1 MGLPIILFLGGIVI
15 ILWLYFWTRQR
26 QELAIIPEVEQQV
39 YHDVPLASS
48 DDAVLVSKGYGQL
61 VYVNERARRW
71 LDMNGGEPN
80 LEYIAQMAQPADN
93 FLDLF
98 AGEGQS
104 SFQLGSRWVEASSH
118 RIPTGAE
125 TRTVVVMRELSA
137 NTHHADVLDL
147 SMAMSVINE
156 VGETVNASMSVE
168 QVLQALLSII
178 MKAIPA
184 EAGEICLWEASEQVL
199 YPRGWVGD
207 MNYLLALSESGGRY
221 ALGEGITGWIA
232 RYRKPVL
239 VTDIRS
245 ETSIQPKLNN
255 FYQSY
260 VGVPLT
266 LSDRFVGTFEL
277 SRAKTGHFSRA
288 DLALLQAVSKQL
300 AISIY
305 NAELYSKQARRIT
318 DMSSLQQVTQ
328 QADGTMDAR
337 TIYSLLNERI
347 AILMSADMC
356 GILVYDETRRA
367 LVAELPFFG
376 LPDHVISGYTIP
388 IVPDSPQLDIWENQP
403 YWVSNDV
410 ADEPLVEAI
419 GLQMLVSA
427 AGVYNAALVPMQIGD
442 RRIGIVQVS
451 NKRTAGG
458 FTSQDI
464 QDLRV
469 LVSQAS
475 VVVENLRLYQREQ
488 RRDTE
493 FFGLQE
499 ITRAIGALS
508 HESAFYSTITERIAT
523 LLDIQMCGVLL
534 YDADTHRLV
543 AQSPFYGVD
552 NAIVSAY
559 GIDLKPGSPMW
570 DIWNDENYWFTNN
583 VRTDAL
589 VFEAGLSDLAE
600 VAGVTKTLMAVLSV
614 GGRRVGIVQVSNKIT
629 GDDFTDKDA
638 RLLLVFATQAAAI
651 IENARLYRE
660 MQRRAQ
666 EADSLRSVAEL
677 AGSTLTTEE
686 PFTPVLAEIAKLTD
700 SPLVFVNVLD
710 PQAGG
715 LITYPRWVYG
725 IELHESIIQERV
737 SKGSKFSV
745 AELQEAYISNEVADD
760 KPLLDSYQMLIQKM
774 SVTCTLLVPLT
785 VGERSLGELGIANR
799 EKPPYGDDDERL
811 MGAVAAQIAATIDRL
826 LLYESTGQNLNRR
839 VQELDAISRVSNELT
854 LTLDLDRILDL
865 IRQEAAQATGADDG
879 TVAMLSPQ
887 SQWVNADKPEM
898 VRRLGNET
906 TMLHLAD
913 IEREA
918 IMRATEGVI
927 VADYEHSHL
936 KPAPHDAR
944 SAVAAAIMYADE
956 VVGVIQLY
964 HPSPNR
970 FDERASAFLITLAAK
985 ASLGYGN
992 ALRYQDQLDRSNKM
1006 RRRVEQLNQI
1016 FELGHVLQS
1025 NVDQVTMLEAV
1036 ADGIQQAVGYDAVVV
1051 TLVDDDAGVLRRVT
1065 QAGLPLDEFE
1075 RSKVNV
1081 MPVARLQALL
1091 KDDFRISESF
1101 FFPIERVQAWY
1112 TEDLPALGTAT
1123 DSSRAL
1129 RSSARG
1135 TESWHD
1141 GDMLLVQIVG
1151 GGGNLLGII
1160 SLDRPDDNRRP
1171 DRSVIEILEIFAHQA
1186 ARTIE
1191 NTRLYLSS
1199 VTSAEQE
1206 ARLNEMMEAIASN
1219 LDVNAVVEAMARGAL
1234 RLVPFMQMSV
1244 VLLDAT
1250 TQSFDVVKVT
1260 VKADSSF
1267 ALSNDH
1273 RMHLND
1279 TALGRTFKEAQDY
1292 LYYAGDEDI
1301 AKYDDLRMWHQG
1313 GERTSL
1319 VIPLLAGGETIG
1331 AMHLGSDLEKAFGF
1345 NEFRPLLRRMAHL
1358 SAVAIQNARLFNR
1371 AVNLQVFNESVVESI
1386 QQGIVVLD
1394 RSGRILSFNEFM
1406 RRHYGWDDQAM
1417 RQDLFAYRPDMG
1429 DLLSEDLRLVLDK
1442 GLPREK
1448 IGQRSTDLHDK
1459 AVVRNFYSYPL
1470 RDADTVRG
1478 AVLLVEDVTERARL
1492 EQDLEARANQLAALT
1507 EVSSRITASLDRQAV
1522 MSLGLGEM
1530 ERVIAYDTMS
1540 LWTRKG
1546 ETLIFEGGRGFKDAD
1561 FATPTKPIQINS
1573 HERLRQVV
1581 ETKQAFGIDHLLG
1594 IDPLPGEAGAQSWLG
1609 VPLVNQGYVNG
1620 MICLTKA
1627 EPRFYNDQAQQ
1638 AAFAFA
1644 NQVAVALTNA
1654 DLFAETQKR
1663 TQRLSLLNRVSVALA
1678 QSLDSENI
1686 LEIALREIAQILG
1699 VQKSRAVMIE
1709 RDVNLGRVIV
1719 EFPRGDAPPEEVIKL
1734 QKSPTFQHVRRTSMP
1749 LIYEDTAQ
1757 QLANDDPIWQELEP
1771 RSVAAYVL
1779 MPMSVGGQI
1788 IGAFELE
1795 HYRGPHAFAPDQI
1808 ELSQIIANQAAI
1820 SVQNT
1825 SLLEQ
1830 TLVRTRELETL
1841 LEAAQATSLSLNLTE
1856 VFRSVVELM
1865 LHALDVDDCSI
1876 MIWDDV
1882 ENVLEVQIDISR
1894 SGNPDRITPE
1904 GTRYNLN
1911 DHPAKLHA
1919 LREREVVVITHLD
1932 QETYPDEVAEL
1943 LRNFDTGRMLVPL
1956 VVRDQSIGLI
1966 QIEMQSAR
1974 RTFAHQDIRLAQ
1986 ALGAQAAIAIQN
1998 ARLSTE
2004 TAQHL
2009 EESFAI
2015 NEISQA
2021 ISSTIDI
2028 DKMIRVVR
2036 DQVPAVTD
2044 AEGLYLA
2051 LYDAETEEISF
2062 PLAVKN
2068 GESYEIPPRKLNT
2081 DEVSFIIR
2089 YRNSLPLGT
2098 GNWTPDEERR
2108 NLSISNGEGDTQS
2121 YLGVPLV
2128 ASGQVLGVLAVR
2140 DTQQARAFGMNDQRI
2155 LTTVATQLAAAIQ
2168 NARSFERIRNFAD
2181 DLNRLVEER
2190 TQELQQERDRI
2201 DTLYQITAELAR
2213 TLDMNRVLKRALEMV
2228 ATAVNA
2234 EEGVVMLV
2242 DPMTDGLFNRASLR
2256 FPPDGAAV
2264 GGEKP
2269 SHPAEGLATWLIH
2282 HETNEPAL
2290 VVNDLKKV
2298 DYWNAKA
2305 PDAKGWKS
2313 ALAVLLE
2320 TNDDVLGVLVLL
2332 STKKNVFSDPQ
2343 VRLVVAAANQVASAI
2358 NNADLYHLIRDQAEK
2373 LGMLLRSEQEQAE
2386 KSAAILEG
2394 IADGV
2399 MLADADGQVVLFNN
2413 AAERILELQRDQVQG
2428 QKLSNLSGLY
2438 GGSASV
2444 WSRAINEWAQN
2455 PEKTTTGEFLAE
2467 RLDLGQRVVS
2477 VHLSPVHIGESF
2489 LGTVSVFRDI
2499 TKDVEVDRIK
2509 SEFVSN
2515 VSHELRTP
2523 MTSIKGYADLLLLG
2537 AAGPV
2542 SEMQERFLR
2551 TIKTNADRLSILV
2564 NDLLNI
2570 SKLDAGES
2578 LNLEHVELDRLLP
2591 NVLMNV
2597 QTQPEHDR
2605 KHMNVTLSVEPGL
2618 PPVEADLHKLTQVVT
2633 NVMDNA
2639 FNYTYPGGT
2648 IEIDAKHLADQKR
2661 ALISVKD
2668 SGIGIPEEFQ
2678 PRVWDRF
2685 ERYEEHAL
2693 VMDVPGTGLGLPI
2706 VKKLVEMHGGDIW
2719 FESELGKGTTF
2730 FISLPIDQPKG
2741 R

>member
-1 MGLPIILFLGGIVI
+1 MGLPIILFLGGLVI
-15 ILWLYFWTRQR
+15 LLWLYFWTRQR
-26 QELAIIPEVEQQV
+26 QQLGLAPQVEQQIQQE
-39 YHDVPLASS
+39 VPLASS
-48 DDAVLVSKGYGQL
+48 DDAVLVSRGHGQL

-71 LDMNGGEPN
+71 LDLNGGEPN

-93 FLDLF
+93 FLELF

-125 TRTVVVMRELSA
+125 MRTVVVMRELTA

-147 SMAMSVINE
+147 NMAMAVINE
-156 VGETVNASMSVE
+156 IGETVNASLSVE
-168 QVLQALLSII
+168 QVLQALLAII
-178 MKAIPA
+178 MKAVPA
-184 EAGEICLWEASEQVL
+184 DAGEICLWEPSEQVL

-232 RYRKPVL
+232 RHRKPVL
-239 VTDIRS
+239 VTDTRS
-245 ETSIQPKLNN
+245 ETAIQPKLNN

-260 VGVPLT
+260 VGVPLA
-266 LSDRFVGTFEL
+266 LGERFVGTFEL
-277 SRAKTGHFSRA
+277 SRAKGGHFTRA
-288 DLALLQAVSKQL
+288 DLALLQAVSKQV

-305 NAELYSKQARRIT
+305 NAELYSKQARRIS
-318 DMSSLQQVTQ
+318 DMSSLQQVSQ
-328 QADGTMDAR
+328 QESMTDAR
-337 TIYSLLNERI
+337 SVYSLLNERI
-347 AILMSADMC
+347 AVLMSADMC
-356 GILVYDETRRA
+356 GILVYDENRRA
-367 LVAELPFFG
+367 LVPELPFFG
-376 LPDHVISGYTIP
+376 LPDHVVSSYVIP
-388 IVPDSPQLDIWENQP
+388 LPPGSPQLDIWENQP
-403 YWVSNDV
+403 YWVSNDI
-410 ADEPLVEAI
+410 ADEPLVEAM
-419 GLQMLVSA
+419 GLQTLVSA

-469 LVSQAS
+469 LVSQAA

-488 RRDTE
+488 RRDSE

-523 LLDIQMCGVLL
+523 LMEIQMCGILL
-534 YDADTHRLV
+534 YDETDHRLI
-543 AQSPFYGVD
+543 AQPPFYGVD
-552 NAIVSAY
+552 EAIVNAY
-559 GIDLKPGSPMW
+559 TIPLKPGSPMW

-589 VFEAGLSDLAE
+589 VVAAGLGDLAE
-600 VAGVTKTLMAVLSV
+600 VAGVQKTLMAVLSV
-614 GGRRVGIVQVSNKIT
+614 GGRRLGVVQVSNKVN

-666 EADSLRSVAEL
+666 EADSLRRVAEL

-686 PFTPVLAEIAKLTD
+686 PFTPVLAEIAKLTG
-700 SPLVFVNVLD
+700 SPLVFVNVID
-710 PQAGG
+710 QQANS
-715 LITYPRWVYG
+715 LITYPRWIYG
-725 IELHESIIQERV
+725 VELHEPIIQDISGKDVAGAQQPFV
-737 SKGSKFSV
+737 SND
-745 AELQEAYISNEVADD
+745 ALQDPRAQ
-760 KPLLDSYQMLIQKM
+760 DSYSALVQKM
-774 SVTCTLLVPLT
+774 NITRLLLVPLL

-799 EKPPYGDDDERL
+799 EKPYGDDDKRL
-811 MGAVAAQIAATIDRL
+811 MTAVAAQIAATIDRL

-854 LTLDLDRILDL
+854 LTLDLNRILDV
-865 IRQEAAQATGADDG
+865 IREEAAQATGADAG
-879 TVAMLSPQ
+879 TVAILRPQ
-887 SQWVNADKPEM
+887 SQWINADQPEM
-898 VRRLGNET
+898 IWRLGDQK
-906 TMLHLAD
+906 TMTQLAGV
-913 IEREA
+913 EYEA
-918 IMRATEGVI
+918 IRRRAETVL

-936 KPAPHDAR
+936 KPSPAQAR
-944 SAVAAAIMYADE
+944 SAVAAAILYADE
-956 VVGVIQLY
+956 VVGVIHLY
-964 HPSPNR
+964 HSAPNR
-970 FDERASAFLITLAAK
+970 FDERAAAFLMTLAAK

-992 ALRYQDQLDRSNKM
+992 AMRYQEQLDRSNKM

-1036 ADGIQQAVGYDAVVV
+1036 ADSIQQSVGFDVVV
-1051 TLVDDDAGVLRRVT
+1051 VALVDDDAGVLRRVT

-1075 RSKVNV
+1075 RSKANV
-1081 MPVARLQALL
+1081 MSLSSLQALL
-1091 KDDFRISESF
+1091 KPEFRTSESY
-1101 FFPIERVQAWY
+1101 FFPIERVMEWHRD
-1112 TEDLPALGTAT
+1112 DLAALSTAT
-1123 DSSRAL
+1123 ETSRLLASST
-1129 RSSARG
+1129 RG
-1135 TESWHD
+1135 KEDWHD
-1141 GDMLLVQIVG
+1141 GDLLLVQIIG
-1151 GGGNLLGII
+1151 AGGNLLGVIC
-1160 SLDRPDDNRRP
+1160 LDRPEDNRRP
-1171 DRSVIEILEIFAHQA
+1171 DRSTIEILEIFAHQA

-1191 NTRLYLSS
+1191 NTRLYLAS
-1199 VTSAEQE
+1199 VHSAEQE
-1206 ARLNEMMEAIASN
+1206 ARLNEMMETIASN

-1234 RLVPFMQMSV
+1234 RLVPFMQMTV

-1250 TQSFDVVKVT
+1250 NEGFDVVKVSVNASSSLT
-1260 VKADSSF
+1260 V
-1267 ALSNDH
+1267 SNEH
-1273 RMHLND
+1273 RLHLHD
-1279 TALGRTFKEAQDY
+1279 TALGRTFADRQDY
-1292 LYYAGDEDI
+1292 LYYTGDSAVER
-1301 AKYDDLRMWHQG
+1301 YEDLRAWRQA
-1313 GERTSL
+1313 GERTTLILPL
-1319 VIPLLAGGETIG
+1319 VAGGESIG
-1331 AMHLGSDLEKAFGF
+1331 AVHLGSDLEKAFGF
-1345 NEFRPLLRRMAHL
+1345 NEFRPLLKRMAHL

-1394 RSGRILSFNEFM
+1394 RSGRILSFNDFM
-1406 RRHYGWDDQAM
+1406 RRHYGWNDSAL
-1417 RQDLFAYRPDMG
+1417 RQDLFSYRPDLA
-1429 DLLSEDLRLVLDK
+1429 DTLSEDLRLVLDK
-1442 GLPREK
+1442 GVPREK
-1448 IGQRSTDLHDK
+1448 IGQRTVDANDVP
-1459 AVVRNFYSYPL
+1459 VVRNFYSYPL
-1470 RDADTVRG
+1470 RDADAVRG

-1492 EQDLEARANQLAALT
+1492 EQDLETRANQLAALT

-1522 MSLGLGEM
+1522 MSLALGEM
-1530 ERVIAYDTMS
+1530 ERVIAYDTMT

-1546 ETLIFEGGRGFKDAD
+1546 DTLMFEGGRGYKDAD
-1561 FATPTKPIQINS
+1561 FATPTTPIQINS

-1581 ETKQAFGIDHLLG
+1581 ETKQVFVIDHLLG
-1594 IDPLPGEAGAQSWLG
+1594 IDPLPGETGAQSWLG

-1627 EPRFYNDQAQQ
+1627 EPRFYNEQAQQ

-1686 LEIALREIAQILG
+1686 LEIALREIAQILAT
-1699 VQKSRAVMIE
+1699 QKSRAVMIE
-1709 RDVNLGRVIV
+1709 RDVNIGRVVV
-1719 EFPRGDAPPEEVIKL
+1719 EFPRGDAPPEEVIRL
-1734 QKSPTFQHVRRTSMP
+1734 LKSPTYQHVRRTAMP
-1749 LIYEDTAQ
+1749 LIYEDTAR
-1757 QLANDDPIWQELEP
+1757 QLAAEDPIWKELQP
-1771 RSVAAYVL
+1771 RGVTAYVL
-1779 MPMSVGGQI
+1779 IPMSVGGQT
-1788 IGAFELE
+1788 IGAFEME
-1795 HYRGPHAFAPDQI
+1795 HYTGPHSFAADQI
-1808 ELSQIIANQAAI
+1808 ELAQIIANQAAI

-1841 LEAAQATSLSLNLTE
+1841 LEAAQATSLSLNLNE

-1865 LHALDVDDCSI
+1865 LHALDMDDCAI
-1876 MIWDDV
+1876 MMWDDV
-1882 ENVLEVQIDISR
+1882 ENVVEVQIDINR
-1894 SGNPDRITPE
+1894 RGDPDRITPE
-1904 GTRYNLN
+1904 GTRYNLSE
-1911 DHPAKLHA
+1911 HPAKLHA
-1919 LREREVVVITHLD
+1919 LREREVVVITWAD
-1932 QETYPDEVAEL
+1932 AETYPDEVEEL
-1943 LRNFDTGRMLVPL
+1943 ARNNDSARMIVPL

-1966 QIEMQSAR
+1966 QVEMQSIR
-1974 RTFAHQDIRLAQ
+1974 RTFTHQDIRLAQ

-2028 DKMIRVVR
+2028 DRIIRVVR
-2036 DQVPAVTD
+2036 DQVPSVTG

-2068 GESYEIPPRKLNT
+2068 GQTYEIPPRKLNT

-2089 YRNSLPLGT
+2089 YRSSLPLGT

-2108 NLSISNGEGDTQS
+2108 NLGISNGEGDAKS
-2121 YLGVPLV
+2121 FLGVPLV

-2140 DTQQARAFGMNDQRI
+2140 DTQRARAFGMNDQRI

-2168 NARSFERIRNFAD
+2168 NARSFERIRSFAD

-2190 TQELQQERDRI
+2190 TRELQQERDRI
-2201 DTLYQITAELAR
+2201 ETLYQITAELAR

-2228 ATAVNA
+2228 ASAVNA
-2234 EEGVVMLV
+2234 EEGVVLLV
-2242 DPMTDGLFNRASLR
+2242 DPMTDRLFNRASLR
-2256 FPPDGAAV
+2256 FPPDPALDGD
-2264 GGEKP
+2264 EKP
-2269 SHPAEGLATWLIH
+2269 SHPAEGLASWLIH
-2282 HETNEPAL
+2282 QETSEPAL
-2290 VVNDLKKV
+2290 VVPDLRKA
-2298 DYWNAKA
+2298 DYWNAQA

-2332 STKKNVFSDPQ
+2332 STKKNVFSEPQ
-2343 VRLVVAAANQVASAI
+2343 VRLVVAAANQVAAAI

-2386 KSAAILEG
+2386 KSSAILES

-2399 MLADADGQVVLFNN
+2399 MLADADGVVVLFNS
-2413 AAERILELQRDQVQG
+2413 AAERILELPRDHVLG

-2438 GGSASV
+2438 GGSAAV

-2455 PEKTTTGEFLAE
+2455 PEKTQTGEFLAE
-2467 RLDLGQRVVS
+2467 RLDLGRRFVS

-2570 SKLDAGES
+2570 SKLDAGEN
-2578 LNLEHVELDRLLP
+2578 LNLELVELDKVLES
-2591 NVLMNV
+2591 VLMNL
-2597 QTQPEHDR
+2597 QAQPEHDR
-2605 KHMNVTLSVEPGL
+2605 KHMTVSLTVEPGL
-2618 PPVEADLHKLTQVVT
+2618 PPIKADLHKVTQIMT
-2633 NVMDNA
+2633 NVIDNA
-2639 FNYTYPGGT
+2639 YNYTYPGGT
-2648 IEIDAKHLADQKR
+2648 IDIEARSQPDQQR
-2661 ALISVKD
+2661 VLVTVKD
-2668 SGIGIPEEFQ
+2668 SGIGIPDEFK

-2706 VKKLVEMHGGDIW
+2706 VKKLVEMHNGDIW

-2730 FISLPIDQPKG
+2730 FIALPLDQPAPK
-2741 R
+2741 